1 MLSWHT
7 IQSNIAPKTYYRA
20 ISKSH
25 ESIGEKG
32 EKLKQKTLQGIGNKA
47 IINGEE
53 VKVGAGGYLGGVRLA
68 VSDES
73 VREKN
78 NRMLKAFLKKEAKK
92 RKKQLRKSEE
102 CQDGNSI
109 ESWFDSMPTKKSI
122 YMVL

>member
-1 MLSWHT
+1 MGGRYAMGCFYASIPIIGGYQVMQW
-7 IQSNIAPKTYYRA
+7 A

-53 VKVGAGGYLGGVRLA
+53 VKVGAGGCLGGVRLA

-109 ESWFDSMPTKKSI
+109 ES
-122 YMVL
+122 